1 MDGQNSQQQQQQQQE
16 EEEEDHGR
24 QRLLE
29 PEDALDRFKVDIA
42 ALEDG
47 PAARIVLYNVNLPHR
62 LWQDEASL
70 IRI

>member
-1 MDGQNSQQQQQQQQE
+1 MDGQNSQQQQQ
-16 EEEEDHGR
+16 EEEEDRGR

-29 PEDALDRFKVDIA
+29 PEDALDHFKVDIA

-47 PAARIVLYNVNLPHR
+47 PAARIVLYNVNLPRR
-62 LWQDEASL
+62 LWQDEASI